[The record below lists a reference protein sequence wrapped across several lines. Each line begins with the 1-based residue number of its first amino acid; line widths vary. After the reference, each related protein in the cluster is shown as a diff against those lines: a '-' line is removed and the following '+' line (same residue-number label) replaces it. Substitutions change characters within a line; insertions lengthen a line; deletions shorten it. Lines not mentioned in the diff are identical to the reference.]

1 MIQEK
6 HLESFEIWSRDLTKI
21 YEKRKAAFEAVSQ
34 INLRVKPGIHG
45 FLGPNGAGKT
55 TTINMLVG
63 ALSITAGNAKI
74 RGEKAGS
81 ITARRLIGYLPQD
94 PILYKRKTAEQYLI
108 YMGRLGGLKKKE
120 AKRKAQELLQYFDL
134 LNERYKKLGKFS
146 GGMKQKVAL
155 AAAIIHDPKILIL
168 DEPTTN
174 LDPVGRSAIIAKI
187 KELSETMSVF
197 VSSHILS
204 EVEQICDTITIL
216 NRGRIILSDSLVK
229 IKKEF
234 LGNVYV
240 LHTNKNLKILEE
252 LKTKDFIIKAWIDD
266 RTYKIHILSKDS
278 EKVQELMKKII
289 LDHEVKIFSFTQ
301 PELSLQEI
309 FMRFINEAL

>member
-1 MIQEK
+1 MIREQNVK
-6 HLESFEIWSRDLTKI
+6 YYEIWSQDLTKI

-45 FLGPNGAGKT
+45 FIGPNGAGKT

-63 ALSITAGNAKI
+63 ALSITAGEARL

-81 ITARRLIGYLPQD
+81 IAACRLIGYLPQD

-134 LNERYKKLGKFS
+134 LNERHKKLGKFS

-155 AAAIIHDPKILIL
+155 AAAIIHEPKILIL

-187 KELSETMSVF
+187 KELSKTMSVF

-229 IKKEF
+229 IKNEF
-234 LGNVYV
+234 LGNVYI

-252 LKTKDFIIKAWIDD
+252 LKNKDFILKAWIDD
-266 RTYKIHILSKDS
+266 RTNKIHILSKDS
-278 EKVQELMKKII
+278 EKLQELNKKII

-309 FMRFINEAL
+309 FMRFINEAI